1 MIEPIA
7 VIGSGCRFPGGSDTP
22 SQLWSLIQDPHDL
35 SKRPPASRF
44 DIDTFY
50 HPVGTHHG
58 TTNATKSYWIE
69 DNDRTNVHRFD
80 AGFFNIQP
88 SEVDAMDPQQRLLMK
103 VVYDSLCAAGQSM
116 ERLRGSD
123 TAVYVGMMSD
133 DWSTMLT
140 RDWETLPRYTATG
153 LERGIM
159 SNRLSYFFG
168 WHGPSM
174 TIDTACSSSLVAL
187 DLAVQVLR
195 SGKSKVA
202 VAAGTNLILSP
213 GMCAFVYSL
222 HINGAKCHQRCI
234 YPRVTS
240 ACFHPMVVAQC
251 GMLQQMDMHA
261 ARV

>member
-1 MIEPIA
+1 MMVEPIA
-7 VIGSGCRFPGGSDTP
+7 VIGSGCRFPGESDTP
-22 SQLWSLIQDPHDL
+22 SKLWSLIRDPHDL
-35 SKRPPASRF
+35 SKKPPLSRF

-58 TTNATKSYWIE
+58 TTNATKSYWLE
-69 DNDRTNVHRFD
+69 DSDRTDVSKFD

-88 SEVDAMDPQQRLLMK
+88 SEVDAMDPQQRLLME
-103 VVYDSLCAAGQSM
+103 VVYDSLCAAGQPM
-116 ERLRGSD
+116 EKLRGSD

-159 SNRLSYFFG
+159 ANRLSYFFG

-187 DLAVQVLR
+187 DLAVQMLR

-213 GMCAFVYSL
+213 GRPLSL
-222 HINGAKCHQRCI
+222 L
-234 YPRVTS
+234 TS
-240 ACFHPMVVAQC
+240 SK
-251 GMLQQMDMHA
+251 
-261 ARV
+261 